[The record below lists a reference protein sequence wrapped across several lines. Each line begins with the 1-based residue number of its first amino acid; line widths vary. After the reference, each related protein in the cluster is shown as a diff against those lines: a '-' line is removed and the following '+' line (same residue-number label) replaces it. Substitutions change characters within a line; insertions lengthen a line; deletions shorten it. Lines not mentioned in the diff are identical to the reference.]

1 MHSLRQLNYVL
12 SVWRERSFIGAA
24 GKLNISQPAISGQVR
39 QLEEDL
45 GFKVFE
51 RTPQGVD
58 VTELGR
64 QFLIEAEK
72 VQNASINLSETID
85 QLRGGV
91 AGPFT
96 VGLISGIADNIL
108 PILAPSVEK
117 FKPVV
122 RLELVTTTTQRI
134 HRLLLE
140 GRLDIG
146 FTIES
151 DNRLLSK
158 ELTSKVIARDRLVAI
173 VSSNRPNKFRDGLI
187 NIEALAEEPLIM
199 SEMSVGYG
207 ELIMSLFKQRNV
219 RPNIMTISDNVETTE
234 ALIRAG
240 RGIALVPRKSA
251 ELSHAALNV
260 NILEFKTDITIEFS
274 LVRLNQALS
283 VSGKQRID
291 SILSR
296 FSSQIPERHPL

>member
-1 MHSLRQLNYVL
+1 MHSLRQLNYAL

-39 QLEEDL
+39 QLEEEL
-45 GFKVFE
+45 GFKLFE

-58 VTELGR
+58 VTGLGR

-72 VQNASINLSETID
+72 VQNASANLSETIS

-108 PILAPSVEK
+108 PYLAPAVEK
-117 FKPVV
+117 FKPPV

-134 HRLLLE
+134 HRLLLG

-146 FTIES
+146 FTIEADS
-151 DNRLLSK
+151 RLLSK
-158 ELTSKVIARDRLVAI
+158 DLTSEVVARDRLVAI
-173 VSSNRPNKFRDGLI
+173 VPADHPTKFKDRSVT
-187 NIEALAEEPLIM
+187 IEVLAEEPLIM
-199 SEMSVGYG
+199 SELSVGYG
-207 ELIMSLFKQRNV
+207 ELIMSLFEQRNV
-219 RPNIMTISDNVETTE
+219 RPNIMTISDNVETTG
-234 ALIRAG
+234 ALVRAG

-251 ELSHAALNV
+251 ELAHAADNV
-260 NILEFKTDITIEFS
+260 NILELNKEMSIKFS
-274 LVRLNQALS
+274 LVRLNQ
-283 VSGKQRID
+283 
-291 SILSR
+291 
-296 FSSQIPERHPL
+296 PLTVYGQHRVDGIINSFAS